1 MATLRH
7 AFFACPP
14 SARRGYVRCASSGTL
29 MYASPRSGCR
39 ALSKGG
45 AGSPL
50 ARVTSR
56 AAAAVGHCV
65 TRSRSSPSLRAES
78 SPTAPIAL
86 RPRPSAWAPGPT
98 GSAPPCS
105 FAVGRILGRVSLPRR
120 WHARSRSVALP
131 RRRRLLRLVRG
142 GGRSGAARA
151 PGRRRRRRALRGCAP
166 DRRQHS
172 REACRRSIGRSGLR
186 CSGALP
192 GVRRVSPAG
201 RSATLTSHGRMVAA
215 VEGVLPVAA
224 VHSIDEL
231 SARLCPRDDPRVLV
245 AGVKSAV
252 ATALTER
259 VPVSVAVAPSA
270 WLAKTAAEAHKPS
283 AAVVWRR
290 SDLPGVYAGLE
301 LEDLPGAG
309 PRICK
314 RLRSA
319 GIGSVRA
326 LHDTERSRA
335 ILAWGS
341 IEGERVRLGLRGED
355 VPAPARVRRSVAHG
369 RVLGRSGC
377 WRGSRQVVRWLAV
390 CALRRCVEGGQVPRR
405 VAVRGGHPLGRGPLR
420 NCVDRLVRSRAPVA
434 EGGLRPVGCRGRCGT
449 ARWAGPR
456 GSRARCSGGCACAP
470 AL

>member
-1 MATLRH
+1 MLGSSCGHVSGAVMASRWLYLD
-7 AFFACPP
+7 ADGFFASCEEAADPALHGRP
-14 SARRGYVRCASSGTL
+14 VGVVAGEP
-29 MYASPRSGCR
+29 YADAPLIAVNTVAKRAGVRSGDRVCDAR
-39 ALSKGG
+39 ALCPGFVVC
-45 AGSPL
+45 PQ
-50 ARVTSR
+50 RVER
-56 AAAAVGHCV
+56 YVDV
-65 TRSRSSPSLRAES
+65 
-78 SPTAPIAL
+78 
-86 RPRPSAWAPGPT
+86 
-98 GSAPPCS
+98 
-105 FAVGRILGRVSLPRR
+105 
-120 WHARSRSVALP
+120 
-131 RRRRLLRLVRG
+131 
-142 GGRSGAARA
+142 
-151 PGRRRRRRALRGCAP
+151 
-166 DRRQHS
+166 
-172 REACRRSIGRSGLR
+172 
-186 CSGALP
+186 
-192 GVRRVSPAG
+192 
-201 RSATLTSHGRMVAA
+201 HGRMVAA

-252 ATALTER
+252 AAALTER

-314 RLRSA
+314 RLRRA

-326 LHDTERSRA
+326 LHDAERSRA

-355 VPAPARVRRSVAHG
+355 VPTPARVRRSVAHG

-405 VAVRGGHPLGRGPLR
+405 VAVEVVTRSGE
-420 NCVDRLVRSRAPVA
+420 VRSGTASIASYGHERPLLRAVSGLWDAAADAAPHDGPARVGLVLDALVDARAPQLFDVDPG
-434 EGGLRPVGCRGRCGT
+434 ERCLQRLLD
-449 ARWAGPR
+449 AVRDHYA
-456 GSRARCSGGCACAP
+456 AP
-470 AL
+470 ALVWGRCADPEGPYTGAKIAYQSFPDAARLRWLGVV

>member
-1 MATLRH
+1 MLGSSCGHVSGAVMASRWLYLD
-7 AFFACPP
+7 ADGFFASCEEAADPALHGRP
-14 SARRGYVRCASSGTL
+14 VGVVAGEP
-29 MYASPRSGCR
+29 YADAPLIAVNTVAKRAGVRSGDRVCDAR
-39 ALSKGG
+39 ALCPGFVVC
-45 AGSPL
+45 PQ
-50 ARVTSR
+50 RVER
-56 AAAAVGHCV
+56 YVDV
-65 TRSRSSPSLRAES
+65 
-78 SPTAPIAL
+78 
-86 RPRPSAWAPGPT
+86 
-98 GSAPPCS
+98 
-105 FAVGRILGRVSLPRR
+105 
-120 WHARSRSVALP
+120 
-131 RRRRLLRLVRG
+131 
-142 GGRSGAARA
+142 
-151 PGRRRRRRALRGCAP
+151 
-166 DRRQHS
+166 HS
-172 REACRRSIGRSGLR
+172 
-186 CSGALP
+186 
-192 GVRRVSPAG
+192 
-201 RSATLTSHGRMVAA
+201 RMVAA

-252 ATALTER
+252 AAALTER

-309 PRICK
+309 PRVCK

-326 LHDTERSRA
+326 LHDADRSRA
-335 ILAWGS
+335 IVAWGS

-405 VAVRGGHPLGRGPLR
+405 VAVEVATRAGEVRTGAALIPSSGHERELLR
-420 NCVDRLVRSRAPVA
+420 AVSALWDAA
-434 EGGLRPVGCRGRCGT
+434 ADAAT

-456 GSRARCSGGCACAP
+456 GSRARCPRGCVRAP